1 MKMKS
6 IINVTCIYVI
16 FVSTRQRNEKKKIIL
31 ALTVH
36 SVRQRRR
43 DCELI
48 ENLLLTYIF
57 NKHAVLSNRT
67 RERTLTSKKVQ
78 LPIIIIILIEIWFDS
93 SRNQGDETIFF
104 AVDTRNSYPNKS
116 QRSSILAHS
125 SFKKKQIS
133 IESKI
138 IYDDEEKRI
147 QNIENIFDTY

>member
-6 IINVTCIYVI
+6 IIMQCNVYLRYFRID
-16 FVSTRQRNEKKKIIL
+16 STEKRKKKIIL

-125 SFKKKQIS
+125 SFKKTNFNR
-133 IESKI
+133 IE
-138 IYDDEEKRI
+138 D
-147 QNIENIFDTY
+147 NL

>member
-6 IINVTCIYVI
+6 IIMKCNVYLRYFRID
-16 FVSTRQRNEKKKIIL
+16 STEKRKKKIIL

-67 RERTLTSKKVQ
+67 RERTLTSKKV
-78 LPIIIIILIEIWFDS
+78 
-93 SRNQGDETIFF
+93 
-104 AVDTRNSYPNKS
+104 
-116 QRSSILAHS
+116 
-125 SFKKKQIS
+125 
-133 IESKI
+133 
-138 IYDDEEKRI
+138 
-147 QNIENIFDTY
+147 

>member
-78 LPIIIIILIEIWFDS
+78 LPIIIIIILIEIWFDS

-104 AVDTRNSYPNKS
+104 AV
-116 QRSSILAHS
+116 A
-125 SFKKKQIS
+125 IS
-133 IESKI
+133 IREI
-138 IYDDEEKRI
+138 AI
-147 QNIENIFDTY
+147 QINPNVLRYSHTVLLKKNKFQQNRR

>member
-6 IINVTCIYVI
+6 IIMQCNYVYLRYFRI
-16 FVSTRQRNEKKKIIL
+16 DSTEKRKKKIIL

-78 LPIIIIILIEIWFDS
+78 LPIIIIIILIEIWFDS

-125 SFKKKQIS
+125 SFKKNKFQ
-133 IESKI
+133 
-138 IYDDEEKRI
+138 
-147 QNIENIFDTY
+147 QNRR